1 MTGAARTA
9 RRTPARP
16 APVGT
21 SAQAPARTAR
31 PGTAPARTAPPGTA
45 PARTAPPGTAPAR
58 AAAHPVP
65 KSFRSKER
73 PS

>member
-1 MTGAARTA
+1 MTSAARTA
-9 RRTPARP
+9 RRTPAHP
-16 APVGT
+16 APAGT
-21 SAQAPARTAR
+21 CA
-31 PGTAPARTAPPGTA
+31 TAPARPAPPGTI
-45 PARTAPPGTAPAR
+45 PVR

>member
-16 APVGT
+16 ARAGT
-21 SAQAPARTAR
+21 CAPA
-31 PGTAPARTAPPGTA
+31 PD
-45 PARTAPPGTAPAR
+45 RTAPPGTAPAR
-58 AAAHPVP
+58 AAVHPVP

>member
-1 MTGAARTA
+1 MTGAARIA

-31 PGTAPARTAPPGTA
+31 PGADPARTAPPGA
-45 PARTAPPGTAPAR
+45 APAR

>member
-1 MTGAARTA
+1 MTGTARTA
-9 RRTPARP
+9 RRTPTRP
-16 APVGT
+16 DPDGT
-21 SAQAPARTAR
+21 RATDPD
-31 PGTAPARTAPPGTA
+31 
-45 PARTAPPGTAPAR
+45 RTAPPGTAPAR

>member
-1 MTGAARTA
+1 MTGATRTA

-16 APVGT
+16 APACT
-21 SAQAPARTAR
+21 CAPA
-31 PGTAPARTAPPGTA
+31 PDRTAPPGTA
-45 PARTAPPGTAPAR
+45 PAK

-65 KSFRSKER
+65 KSFRNKER